1 MVWSLG
7 QVAAGILS
15 YWLPAAVRAQQLEV
29 RQLQTL
35 SPCIRVSSWVE
46 KRVDQPDLTVLVTG
60 EGGGVPDLLVYGKS
74 VPSGSQKHVC
84 RIMAVLGGRNTQVVL
99 SSQEITGVYFFLI
112 FPFSQ
117 IKKNHVPWV
126 LFKKKIR
133 SSFLLNSKAKQ
144 HQSVY

>member
-60 EGGGVPDLLVYGKS
+60 GGGVPDLLVYGKS

-99 SSQEITGVYFFLI
+99 SSQEITGEYLLLSDI
-112 FPFSQ
+112 PFQPNEKEPCSTG
-117 IKKNHVPWV
+117 VV
-126 LFKKKIR
+126 LKKK
-133 SSFLLNSKAKQ
+133 
-144 HQSVY
+144 